1 MRIKKVKYDKKE
13 KRVLIS
19 YEEKGADGYDN
30 YTLDSED
37 APNPSLLKSLS
48 DLASDVLY
56 LCEIQGKQDFQV
68 EVRSISFSYGGDKE
82 VMGATISAGIA
93 LERSYCPLNVNTP
106 HKASESY
113 SEHEDP
119 KQLLDEST
127 IIKLKLVQE
136 EAIKFINGDRAQ
148 LKMDMPDNNTESAVE
163 SEELEFVK

>member
-13 KRVLIS
+13 QKVLIS

-37 APNPSLLKSLS
+37 APNPSLLKSLA

-56 LCEIQGKQDFQV
+56 LCEIGGKQNFQV
-68 EVRSISFSYGGDKE
+68 DVRSVSFSYGGEKE

-106 HKASESY
+106 HKTSESY

-136 EAIKFINGDRAQ
+136 EAMKFVSGDRAQ
-148 LKMDMPDNNTESAVE
+148 LKLDMKDKSETEHE
-163 SEELEFVK
+163 

>member
-1 MRIKKVKYDKKE
+1 MRIKKVKYYKKE
-13 KRVLIS
+13 QKVLIS

-37 APNPSLLKSLS
+37 TPNPSLLKSLS

-56 LCEIQGKQDFQV
+56 LCEIKGKSDFHV
-68 EVRSISFSYGGDKE
+68 DVRSVSFSYGGENE

-119 KQLLDEST
+119 KQLLDESA

-136 EAIKFINGDRAQ
+136 EAMKFVSGDRAQ
-148 LKMDMPDNNTESAVE
+148 LKLDMNDKSKTENT
-163 SEELEFVK
+163 